1 MKETLMSCVQ
11 GQMTHLETVD
21 TKELGEVIDMVKDLS
36 EAIYYCT
43 ITEAMEGKDEKE
55 HHHYYTEQR
64 YYPMDMRMMDR
75 DYGKMYYDGMD
86 NMMYYSN
93 GSNRGNNSSSNGG
106 YNASA
111 RGNNA
116 RGGSTRGFHE
126 EFYERELPFEM
137 RDEREGRSH
146 MSRKTYMEAKE
157 MHQDKNVKLKELE
170 KYMQELSNDMVEMIQ
185 GATPEEKQLLE
196 KRLTALGSKI
206 GQING

>member
-1 MKETLMSCVQ
+1 
-11 GQMTHLETVD
+11 
-21 TKELGEVIDMVKDLS
+21 
-36 EAIYYCT
+36 
-43 ITEAMEGKDEKE
+43 
-55 HHHYYTEQR
+55 
-64 YYPMDMRMMDR
+64 
-75 DYGKMYYDGMD
+75 
-86 NMMYYSN
+86 
-93 GSNRGNNSSSNGG
+93 
-106 YNASA
+106 
-111 RGNNA
+111 
-116 RGGSTRGFHE
+116 
-126 EFYERELPFEM
+126 M

>member
-1 MKETLMSCVQ
+1 MKETLMGCVQ
-11 GQMTHLETVD
+11 AEMTHLSTVD
-21 TKELGEVIDMVKDLS
+21 TKELGEAIDMIKDLS

-43 ITEAMEGKDEKE
+43 ITEAMGEKEKE

-64 YYPMDMRMMDR
+64 YYPVDYRMMDR
-75 DYGKMYYDGMD
+75 EYGKMYYDGNGN

-93 GSNRGNNSSSNGG
+93 GNGNNASSN
-106 YNASA
+106 
-111 RGNNA
+111 GNNA
-116 RGGSTRGFHE
+116 RGGGTRGFHE
-126 EFYERELPFEM
+126 GFHERELPFEM

-170 KYMQELSNDMVEMIQ
+170 KYMQELSNDMVEMISDSS
-185 GATPEEKQLLE
+185 PEEKQFLE
-196 KRLTALGSKI
+196 KKLTALGSKI